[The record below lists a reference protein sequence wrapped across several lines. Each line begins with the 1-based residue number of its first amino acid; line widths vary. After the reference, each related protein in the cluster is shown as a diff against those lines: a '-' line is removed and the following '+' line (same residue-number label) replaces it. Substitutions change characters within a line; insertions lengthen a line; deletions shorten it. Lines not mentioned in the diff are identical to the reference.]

1 MKPPCLEAF
10 VLRTLAIIVFLFGM
24 TVQADGLRLRA
35 DDLPRGVVNT
45 QDPNDVSLSPQESLA
60 RITVPDGFHVTLFAG
75 EPAVRRPIAFDF
87 DDRGRLW
94 VVENYSHPV
103 WKSDGTM
110 DRILILE
117 DTNHDGTFDR
127 RTVFWD
133 KGRYLTGIAVGHGGV
148 WIANTPE
155 LSFIPDRDYDDKPDS
170 EPVVM
175 LDGFQRS
182 KNNVLNNFHW
192 GPDGWLYGAI
202 GVANRS
208 LVGRPGAANDERTPI
223 TRGIWRY
230 HPLRHDFEVV
240 AEGMVNPWGADFNEF
255 GDLFTT
261 NTVIAHL
268 WHIVPGMYCQRR
280 DNERDN
286 PYVYRRIQSIT
297 NHLHWGGGQWQS
309 SRESHGRHSVA
320 GGGHAHCGAMVY
332 LGDNWPQRY
341 RGKLFTANLH
351 GNRINCDQLVPS
363 RSTYVGVHDE
373 DFLFGNDPWFRGMS
387 VKYGP
392 DGGVYVSD
400 WHDIGECHDSD
411 GSHRS
416 SGRIYKV
423 VFGKPEKR
431 AVDLQGLNDHQLV
444 AMQLHSN
451 AWFARHARRILQER
465 AAAGSDLST
474 AHLRLQEI
482 FAKDDDEINK
492 LRAFWTLFVTGGL
505 DEFAL
510 INLLEHDSEH
520 VRRWAI
526 RFLVD
531 DRPPGSKAAAALKIV
546 ASADE
551 SAKVRLAVAAAIPRL
566 KREHRWPI
574 AQALMMHAA
583 DATDPY
589 LPLMIWYGI
598 EPVVSEDRSA
608 ALKLASASCIPMLRR
623 FIARRLLDEDASHAE
638 QVLTSVLKCDDETV
652 RFDLLQGMLE
662 ALEVSGSHDP
672 PDSWNE
678 LYAQQ
683 ASVVDPELRSTVV
696 RLATLFGD
704 KKAIARLRR
713 VVLDKQAPANQ
724 RRDSLLALLNV
735 EDGVK
740 VSMLHRLVSEASILR
755 REALRSLILRNE
767 SSTAGVVLDLYA
779 DLDSA
784 ERQDAISVLGTRRS
798 FALELLDAIGS
809 GVVDRD
815 DVSAFALQQ
824 LRAFRDQTIQG
835 RVNALWADDAEQLSK
850 SDEIARYKAQMTP
863 DFLARGNVHAG
874 RRLFERTC
882 SKCHTLF
889 GEGGSIAPDLTGS
902 GRKQLDYVLSN
913 LIDPSAVIDPAY
925 RLTTMITVDGRV
937 LSGFIVHQGDK
948 FVVLRTQEAQVR
960 LAMGDIDEL
969 HTSEKSMMPEGM
981 LRSFSDEEFRDLIL
995 YLASPQQVPLDETDD
1010 YHSLFE
1016 RLLLFLSDLSLSIL
1030 RHRPIQ
1036 LRWGFSCSDMPA
1048 GQPNLDDTSKHTL
1061 KSRKEHWQAGGIH

>member
-1 MKPPCLEAF
+1 MEDPPCLEAF
-10 VLRTLAIIVFLFGM
+10 VFRTTVFIVLLLASAMQVD
-24 TVQADGLRLRA
+24 VVSLRA

-45 QDPNDVSLSPQESLA
+45 QDPNDISLSPQESLA

-75 EPAVRRPIAFDF
+75 EPDVRRPIAFDF

-94 VVENYSHPV
+94 VVENYSHPEF
-103 WKSDGTM
+103 KANGEM

-117 DTNHDGTFDR
+117 DTNHDGNFDR

-155 LSFIPDRDYDDKPDS
+155 LSFIPDRDFDDKPDS
-170 EPVVM
+170 EPIVM

-202 GVANRS
+202 GLANRS
-208 LVGRPGAANDERTPI
+208 LVGQPGASNDARTQI
-223 TRGIWRY
+223 TRGIWRF
-230 HPLRHDFEVV
+230 HPIRHDFEVV

-280 DNERDN
+280 DHERDN

-332 LGDNWPQRY
+332 LGDNWPQQY

-351 GNRINCDQLVPS
+351 GNRVNCDQLVPS

-387 VKYGP
+387 IKYGP

-423 VFGKPEKR
+423 VFGNPEKR
-431 AVDLQGLNDHQLV
+431 SVDLQRMSNHELV
-444 AMQLHSN
+444 SLQLHAN

-465 AAAGSDLST
+465 AAAGNDLST

-482 FAKDDDEINK
+482 FKNDDDEINK
-492 LRAFWTLFVTGGL
+492 LRALWTLFVTDGL
-505 DEFAL
+505 DEAAL
-510 INLLEHDSEH
+510 TNLLDHDSEH

-531 DRPPGSKAAAALKIV
+531 DGPASSQAAAALHIV

-574 AQALMMHAA
+574 AQPLMMHAG

-598 EPVVSEDRSA
+598 EPIVLQDRSVALNIA
-608 ALKLASASCIPMLRR
+608 ATTRIPLLRR
-623 FIARRLLDEDASHAE
+623 FIVRRLLDGDASPTE
-638 QVLTSVLKCDDETV
+638 QVVASVLECQDESI
-652 RFDLLQGMLE
+652 RLDLLQGMLD
-662 ALEVSGSHDP
+662 ALEVAGSHEP
-672 PDSWNE
+672 PDSWGK
-678 LYAQQ
+678 LYAQD
-683 ASVVDPELRSTVV
+683 ASASDPALRSTVI
-696 RLATLFGD
+696 RLATIFGD
-704 KKAIARLRR
+704 KSAIARLRH
-713 VVLDKQAPANQ
+713 VVLDKVAPSDD
-724 RRDSLLALLNV
+724 RRDALLALLNV
-735 EDGVK
+735 DDGVK
-740 VSMLHRLVSEASILR
+740 VSMLHTLVSEASILR
-755 REALRSLILRNE
+755 RHALQSLILRNE
-767 SSTAGVVLDLYA
+767 PATPKVILDVYS
-779 DLDSA
+779 DLDSG
-784 ERQDAISVLGTRRS
+784 ERQDAISVLGTRRG
-798 FALELLDAIGS
+798 FALELLNAIGS
-809 GVVDRD
+809 GIVDRGH
-815 DVSAFALQQ
+815 VSAFALQQ
-824 LRAFRDQTIQG
+824 LRAFRDKTIQEQ
-835 RVNALWADDAEQLSK
+835 VNALWANDAERLSK

-863 DFLARGNVHAG
+863 DYLARGNIRAG

-913 LIDPSAVIDPAY
+913 LVDPSAVIDPAY
-925 RLTTMITVDGRV
+925 RLTTIITVDGRV

-948 FVVLRTQEAQVR
+948 YVVLRTQEAQIR
-960 LAMGDIDEL
+960 LAMDDIDEL
-969 HTSEKSMMPEGM
+969 HTSSKSMMPEGM
-981 LRSFSDEEFRDLIL
+981 LRSFRDEEFRDLIL
-995 YLASPQQVPLDETDD
+995 YLASPQQVPLGEPD
-1010 YHSLFE
+1010 
-1016 RLLLFLSDLSLSIL
+1016 
-1030 RHRPIQ
+1030 
-1036 LRWGFSCSDMPA
+1036 
-1048 GQPNLDDTSKHTL
+1048 GQ
-1061 KSRKEHWQAGGIH
+1061 